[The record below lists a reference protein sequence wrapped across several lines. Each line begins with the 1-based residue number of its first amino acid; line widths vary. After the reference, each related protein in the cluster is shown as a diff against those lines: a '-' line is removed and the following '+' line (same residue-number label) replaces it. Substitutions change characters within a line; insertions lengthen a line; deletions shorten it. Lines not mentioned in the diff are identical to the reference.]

1 MPLLPFSHIIR
12 HPAKDI
18 VVLSFGEHLQAV
30 DTKNGGILAST
41 IALEEREANGLEV
54 QPLTNTPDEAQN
66 NKARV
71 QVMAF
76 SPDGA
81 FLATAADDKIMKIWD
96 TESWKVLGTRTLV
109 RRSNAL
115 HFNNSG
121 SHVITAD
128 KFGDVYNMIRDIP
141 DVIAPVKAAD
151 ATEDAEVDED
161 EGEQPIL
168 GHVSMATDLVLTADN
183 KYVIT
188 ADRDEHIRVSQY
200 PKGHNIE
207 TYCLGHTSFVTSI
220 RILPGAS
227 QKYLISGAGDATI
240 RVWEF
245 MQGREVQTFNIRE
258 ALGMP
263 PAEADIEDDVTV
275 FSFAICPTKSHIA
288 AVIEKESRLLILQW
302 NEAEAKLELF
312 KILELEGKPLSA
324 DYDRSGNLWTSV
336 LPSEDKPNTNLIS
349 VYNNDYAVQEDLAKY
364 VNTFG
369 SRTVDT
375 LPELIFTEELR
386 KHTTDWRE
394 LKKAREEK
402 EAARLAGDPDAPL
415 SKKRRKN
422 KNSRK
427 IPDASNASSTADS
440 SAAVSADPSAAASPD
455 VAME

>member
-12 HPAKDI
+12 HPTKDI

-30 DTKNGGILAST
+30 DTKNGVILAST
-41 IALEEREANGLEV
+41 IGLEEREANGLEV
-54 QPLTNTPDEAQN
+54 QSLTNTPDEAQN

-128 KFGDVYNMIRDIP
+128 KFGDIYNMVRDIP
-141 DVIAPVKAAD
+141 DVVAPVKSAET
-151 ATEDAEVDED
+151 TEDAEGDED

-168 GHVSMATDLVLTADN
+168 GHVSMATDLVLTPDN

-188 ADRDEHIRVSQY
+188 SDRDEHIRVSQY

-207 TYCLGHTSFVTSI
+207 TYCLGHTSFVTTI
-220 RILPGAS
+220 RILPGTTH
-227 QKYLISGAGDATI
+227 KYLISGAGDATI
-240 RVWEF
+240 RAWEY

-263 PAEADIEDDVTV
+263 PAEADAEDDVTV
-275 FSFAICPTKSHIA
+275 FSFAVCPTKSHIA

-312 KILELEGKPLSA
+312 KILELEGQPLSA
-324 DYDRSGNLWTSV
+324 EYDRSGNLWTSV
-336 LPSEDKPNTNLIS
+336 VPSEEEGKSTPLIS
-349 VYNNDYAVQEDLAKY
+349 VYDASNYAIQEDLAKY
-364 VNTFG
+364 VNTIG
-369 SRTVDT
+369 SRTVET

-427 IPDASNASSTADS
+427 IPEQSSTAAS
-440 SAAVSADPSAAASPD
+440 SADPSADASPD
-455 VAME
+455 AAME

>member
-12 HPAKDI
+12 HPTKDV
-18 VVLSFGEHLQAV
+18 VVLSFGEHLQSV
-30 DTKNGGILAST
+30 DTKSGTILAST
-41 IALEEREANGLEV
+41 VALEERDSNGLQA
-54 QPLTNTPDEAQN
+54 QPLTNTPDAAQE

-71 QVMAF
+71 QVLAF

-81 FLATAADDKIMKIWD
+81 FLATAADDKVMKIWD
-96 TESWKVLGTRTLV
+96 TESWKCLGTRTLV

-115 HFNNSG
+115 EFNKDG

-141 DVIAPVKAAD
+141 DVVAPIK
-151 ATEDAEVDED
+151 TAETSEEAEGDED

-168 GHVSMATDLVLTADN
+168 GHVSMATDLALTKDN
-183 KYVIT
+183 KYIIT
-188 ADRDEHIRVSQY
+188 SDRDEHIRVSQY

-207 TYCLGHTSFVTSI
+207 TYCLGHTSFVTTI
-220 RILPGAS
+220 KVLPGAS

-240 RVWEF
+240 RIWEF
-245 MQGREVQTFNIRE
+245 LKGQEVQTFNIRE

-263 PAEADIEDDVTV
+263 PAEADAEDDVTV
-275 FSFAICPTKSHIA
+275 FSFSICERKNHIA
-288 AVIEKESRLLILQW
+288 VVIEKESRLLILQW
-302 NEAEAKLELF
+302 DEAAAKAELF
-312 KILELEGKPLSA
+312 KIVELEGTPLSA
-324 DYDRSGNLWTSV
+324 EYDRSGNLWTSAIPAEGQTSHAV
-336 LPSEDKPNTNLIS
+336 S
-349 VYNNDYAVQEDLAKY
+349 VYDNEYVQQEDLAKY

-369 SRTVDT
+369 SKTVEVIPDH
-375 LPELIFTEELR
+375 FVYTEELR

-427 IPDASNASSTADS
+427 IPDAAAADS
-440 SAAVSADPSAAASPD
+440 SSAATPEQ
-455 VAME
+455 VQE

>member
-18 VVLSFGEHLQAV
+18 VVLSFGEHLQAI
-30 DTKNGGILAST
+30 DTKNGTIVAST

-81 FLATAADDKIMKIWD
+81 FLATAADDKVMKIWD

-121 SHVITAD
+121 SHVVTAD
-128 KFGDVYNMIRDIP
+128 KFGDIYNMVRDIP
-141 DVIAPVKAAD
+141 DVVAPVKTAE
-151 ATEDAEVDED
+151 TSEDAEGDED

-168 GHVSMATDLVLTADN
+168 GHVSMATDLVLTPDN

-188 ADRDEHIRVSQY
+188 SDRDEHIRVSQY

-207 TYCLGHTSFVTSI
+207 TYCLGHTSFVTTI
-220 RILPGAS
+220 RILPGPS
-227 QKYLISGAGDATI
+227 QKYLLSGAGDATI

-245 MQGREVQTFNIRE
+245 MKGLEVQMFNIRE

-263 PAEADIEDDVTV
+263 PAEADAEDDVTV
-275 FSFAICPTKSHIA
+275 FSFTICPLKNHIA
-288 AVIEKESRLLILQW
+288 VVVEKESRLLILQW
-302 NEAEAKLELF
+302 NEAEAKIELF
-312 KILELEGKPLSA
+312 KILELGGKPLSA
-324 DYDRSGNLWTSV
+324 EYDRSGNLWTAV
-336 LPSEDKPNTNLIS
+336 VPEEGKTNMIS
-349 VYNNDYAVQEDLAKY
+349 VYNNNEYAIQEDLAKY

-369 SRTVDT
+369 SRTVETIPD
-375 LPELIFTEELR
+375 LFFTEELR

-427 IPDASNASSTADS
+427 IPETASS
-440 SAAVSADPSAAASPD
+440 SAAASSEPSAAASPD